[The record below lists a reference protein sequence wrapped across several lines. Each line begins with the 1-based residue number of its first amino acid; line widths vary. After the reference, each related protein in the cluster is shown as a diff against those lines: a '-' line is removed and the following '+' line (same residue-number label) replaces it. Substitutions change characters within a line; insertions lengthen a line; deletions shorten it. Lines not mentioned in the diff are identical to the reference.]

1 MVAAGMCLVVEMEIT
16 GTTGITETTAEMAAM
31 GGENLPDGRE

>member
-16 GTTGITETTAEMAAM
+16 GTTGITETMAAM
-31 GGENLPDGRE
+31 AGENPPGGRE